1 MALPTSSLGTPT
13 PIPSGST
20 ERVNGVLSDTA
31 VGKGPQCVVRAK
43 AAWGQPEPGGHWDT
57 AWPLGQ
63 ETVTG
68 QASMILACSCP
79 PPLAG
84 RRRLRDSDE
93 GLGAGGAGASAASR
107 RVMQLPRFQ
116 VSRAEEDQISHCL
129 SGLRE
134 FRKVLFP
141 KIPAAARHHL
151 PRPESHSDTMAR
163 HSGLA
168 RAARGTYCDQTRPEL
183 LAAASGSSLSTAQ
196 HRSLRFLEGN
206 FTWAWQWWC
215 LKPQQIIYL
224 ASSLLCSPIAIETSS
239 TTLARPSTT

>member
-1 MALPTSSLGTPT
+1 M
-13 PIPSGST
+13 
-20 ERVNGVLSDTA
+20 
-31 VGKGPQCVVRAK
+31 
-43 AAWGQPEPGGHWDT
+43 
-57 AWPLGQ
+57 
-63 ETVTG
+63 TG

-79 PPLAG
+79 PQLAG

-93 GLGAGGAGASAASR
+93 GLGAGGAGATGSAASR

-134 FRKVLFP
+134 FRKFFFP

-206 FTWAWQWWC
+206 LTWAWQWWC